1 MDPNIHE
8 AHRDDR
14 KRRRLPGLL
23 LLAVIAT
30 VGAAWV
36 GLFGFLSSNAALGTV
51 EDLEDQYFCDVTAMD
66 LSFPDVSRLSS
77 VTTDDGVELGKLSER
92 NSQPIPLDE
101 IPDLVIGAL
110 LSAEDKSFYE
120 HEGVDFKAIVRAAIG
135 GGETGASTITQQVVK
150 QNFLTADRTLERKIC
165 EAQVAAELER
175 RYTKDQI
182 LEFYA
187 NSVFFGSNAYGVQ
200 AAAQEYFAKDLD
212 KLTLAE
218 AATLVT
224 PIRNPTFYH
233 PRQNPQNS
241 IAVRNQTI
249 DRMVFN
255 GLATEGEA
263 TAAKASP
270 LGIVAHSVRE
280 ELDPQVMLAVRQQL
294 LDSNGFGL
302 GDSYEE
308 RKRALFGCPA
318 ADTTCS
324 GGGGLQIDITI
335 DYDLQ
340 TEANRILRAWFRPE
354 YDGPTGAIATVEN
367 ATGAIRVIAS
377 GVDFGD
383 DLEAG
388 ERPYDLATGSARN
401 AGSAFKP
408 FTLTAALENGDLE
421 GRPVTLASLW
431 DRSSPAVIDCGYPC
445 SADGNTWTVENA
457 GGNAGHDLQTLE
469 SATYNSTNAVY
480 ARLIDAIGPAVVVDT
495 ARQLGITSQ
504 YLKPFHAITLG
515 AASVSPLEMASAYS
529 TLANYGNRVEPYLIS
544 RITDAT
550 GTVIYEHDVQSERVL
565 SRSIGAVVVATLE
578 KVVSQGTGRR
588 ADIGRPQAGKTGTA
602 TDHTDVW
609 FAGFVP
615 QLTTTVWV
623 GYPDRP
629 LPMERF
635 TIWNDV
641 EGTEQSVKRAFGG
654 TVAAPVW
661 AQFMEYATRDLP
673 AVDFAQEPVGSDVY
687 RVVPRTVVPDLTG
700 MTYEEMADAVY
711 GAGLRLVQI
720 ETPSSRPEGTIVAIS
735 PRAGTAVQQ
744 GATVSIVVSTGVP
757 DVVAAPDLVG
767 VPLSNVNAALQ
778 VFEEDTGVK
787 LGWAVEHVAVAD
799 SRLWGI
805 VIRTEP
811 SAGTPVTTGDTIKVV
826 VGREQSG

>member
-1 MDPNIHE
+1 MDSNIHE
-8 AHRDDR
+8 AHRQDR
-14 KRRRLPGLL
+14 RRRRLPGLIL
-23 LLAVIAT
+23 LGVLTV
-30 VGAAWV
+30 VGAGWL
-36 GLFGFLSSNAALGTV
+36 GLFSFMGSNAALGTV
-51 EDLEDQYFCDVTAMD
+51 EDLEDRYFCDVAAMD

-77 VTTDDGVELGKLSER
+77 VTTADGTELGKLSER

-101 IPDLVIGAL
+101 IPDLVVGAL
-110 LSAEDKSFYE
+110 LSAEDKGFYE

-150 QNFLTADRTLERKIC
+150 QTYLSADRTLERKIC

-200 AAAQEYFAKDLD
+200 AAGQEYFAKDLD
-212 KLTLAE
+212 ELTLAE

-233 PRQNPQNS
+233 PRHNPQNS

-249 DRMVFN
+249 DRMVAN
-255 GLATEGEA
+255 GLATEEEGEA
-263 TAAKASP
+263 AKNAP
-270 LGIVAHSVRE
+270 LGIVPHSVRE
-280 ELDPQVMLAVRQQL
+280 ELDPQVMLAVRQRL
-294 LDSNGFGL
+294 LESDGFGL

-340 TEANRILRAWFRPE
+340 TEASRILRAWFRPE
-354 YDGPTGAIATVEN
+354 YNGPTGAIATVEN
-367 ATGAIRVIAS
+367 ATGAILVIAS
-377 GVDFGD
+377 GVEYGD

-388 ERPYDLATGSARN
+388 QRPYDLATGSARN

-408 FTLTAALENGDLE
+408 FTLTAALENGDLD

-457 GGNAGHDLQTLE
+457 GGNAGHDLQSLE
-469 SATYNSTNAVY
+469 SATYNSTNSVY
-480 ARLIDAIGPAVVVDT
+480 ARLIDAIGPAAVVDT
-495 ARQLGITSQ
+495 ARRLGITSQ
-504 YLKPFHAITLG
+504 YLKPFHSITLG

-529 TLANYGNRVEPYLIS
+529 TIANYGNRVEPYLID

-550 GTVIYEHDVQSERVL
+550 GKVIYEHEVRPERVL
-565 SRSIGAVVVATLE
+565 SRSIGAVVVSTLE

-602 TDHTDVW
+602 TEHTDVW
-609 FAGFVP
+609 FAGFIP

-623 GYPDRP
+623 GYADRP
-629 LPMERF
+629 VPMERF
-635 TIWNDV
+635 TIWNDA
-641 EGTEQSVKRAFGG
+641 EGKEQSVKRAFGG

-661 AQFMEYATRDLP
+661 KQFMEYATRDLP
-673 AVDFAQEPVGSDVY
+673 PVDFPPEPIGADIY
-687 RVVPRTVVPDLTG
+687 RVVPRTVVPDLSG
-700 MTYEEMADAVY
+700 MNYEEMANEVY
-711 GAGLRLVQI
+711 GAGLRLNRIDVA
-720 ETPSSRPEGTIVAIS
+720 SSAPEGQFVSIS

-744 GATVSIVVSTGVP
+744 GTTVSILVSTGIP
-757 DVVAAPDLVG
+757 EPIRAPDLVG
-767 VPLSNVNAALQ
+767 LPLSDVTGALQ
-778 VFEEDTGVK
+778 EFTEDTGIQ
-787 LGWAVEHVAVAD
+787 LGWVVEHVTVSDAG
-799 SRLWGI
+799 LWGI
-805 VIRTEP
+805 VLRTEP
-811 SAGTPVTTGDTIKVV
+811 APHTPVTDGQTITVF
-826 VGREQSG
+826 VGRQ

>member
-8 AHRDDR
+8 AHRIDR

-23 LLAVIAT
+23 LLAVIVT
-30 VGAAWV
+30 IGAAWV
-36 GLFGFLSSNAALGTV
+36 GLFGFLGSNAALGTV
-51 EDLEDQYFCDVTAMD
+51 EDLQDQYFCDVSTMD
-66 LSFPDVSRLSS
+66 LSFPDVSSLSS
-77 VTTDDGVELGKLSER
+77 VTTADGVELGKLSER

-150 QNFLTADRTLERKIC
+150 QTYLSADRTLERKIC

-175 RYTKDQI
+175 LYTKDQV

-187 NSVFFGSNAYGVQ
+187 NSIFFGSNAYGVQ

-212 KLTLAE
+212 ELTLAE

-249 DRMVFN
+249 DRMVAN
-255 GLATEGEA
+255 GLATEEEA
-263 TAAKASP
+263 EAAKTSP
-270 LGIVAHSVRE
+270 LGIVAHSARE

-294 LDSNGFGL
+294 LDSDGYGL

-340 TEANRILRAWFRPE
+340 SEANRVLRAWFRPE
-354 YDGPTGAIATVEN
+354 YGGPTGAIATVEN
-367 ATGAIRVIAS
+367 ATGAIKVIAS
-377 GVDFGD
+377 GVDFGN

-388 ERPYDLATGSARN
+388 QRPYDLATGSARN

-421 GRPVTLASLW
+421 GRPVTLSSLW
-431 DRSSPAVIDCGYPC
+431 DRSSPAIIDCGYPC

-457 GGNAGHDLQTLE
+457 GGNAGHDLQSLE
-469 SATYNSTNAVY
+469 SATFNSTNAVY

-495 ARQLGITSQ
+495 ARDLGITSQ
-504 YLKPFHAITLG
+504 HLKPFHAITLG

-544 RITDAT
+544 RITDTT
-550 GTVIYEHDVQSERVL
+550 GTVIYEHKVHPERVL
-565 SRSIGAVVVATLE
+565 SRSIGSVVVSTLE

-602 TDHTDVW
+602 TNHTDVW

-615 QLTTTVWV
+615 QLTTAVWV
-623 GYPDRP
+623 GYADRP

-641 EGTEQSVKRAFGG
+641 EGTEQSVQRAFGG

-673 AVDFAQEPVGSDVY
+673 AIDFAPEPAGADVY
-687 RVVPRTVVPDLTG
+687 RILPRTVVPDLTG
-700 MTYEEMADAVY
+700 LTHEEMADVVY
-711 GAGLRLVQI
+711 GAALRLDRI
-720 ETPSSRPEGTIVAIS
+720 EAPSSLPEGQIVTIT

-744 GATVSIVVSTGVP
+744 GTTVSVIVSSGVP
-757 DVVAAPDLVG
+757 EEVAAPNLVG
-767 VPLSNVNAALQ
+767 LPLGDVNPALRE
-778 VFEEDTGVK
+778 FTEETGVQ
-787 LGWAVEHVAVAD
+787 LSWAVEHATVAE
-799 SRLWGI
+799 SQLWGI
-805 VIRTEP
+805 VIRTDP
-811 SAGTPVTTGDTIKVV
+811 SAGAPVTTGDTMYLV
-826 VGREQSG
+826 VGREPSG